1 MLNSILNFLTKK
13 PTWSLFAFLV
23 IIGASFL
30 QIQHFSLDASSESL
44 SLDGDNNLELYF
56 DTQKTFGSDES
67 LIISYS
73 AKDGTV
79 LSKEQLTYL
88 RSLRDELLDINGISS
103 VISILDV
110 SLFQSPPLSLVE
122 LASDVYTIDN
132 GKADQGLVAKEFQN
146 SPLYANNIVSSD
158 LKTTALLIPLA
169 TDDHKVLINDDSLKL
184 LIEKIRATMSQYENN
199 ATLYLGGVPMIRN
212 DVIDFIKNDLIIFS
226 LAVVLA
232 MSLMLS
238 LFFQKIRWVLIPIAI
253 SIIGAL
259 FMTGLISAIGWKVTV
274 ISANFFSLL
283 LVMTLSVIIHL
294 VVRYREISSQQTG
307 ISNDEMIRRTI
318 NEMIR
323 PCIYTVVTTIA
334 AFASLTASN
343 VQPVIDFGLMMSI
356 GVTVAFILSFIGFA
370 IVMTLLPI
378 TQSSQKPGQ
387 FYVLQKLAIATDRGG
402 KQILFGIA
410 IVSAIAIF
418 GLTKLSVENSFI
430 NYFKKDTEIYQ
441 GLNFIDKELGGT
453 IPLEIV
459 FNDLASAYWA
469 DASLRDDFHEVHQYL
484 DSIPSIGKVLSIDT
498 FMQVLKESNDGK
510 APNGFLLILGKNNM
524 PDFAKSQVLKPHI
537 SDETDQIRIVARVK
551 ETTTGLNRNQL
562 IIDIK
567 NELVENFYFSEDDFY
582 FTGTFSLY
590 NNLLQSLFSSQI
602 KTILTVFTIIFMLFM
617 IVFRSIS
624 IALIA
629 VIPNIIPSLIIL
641 GLMGLARI
649 PLDIMT
655 ITIAAIAIGIGIDN
669 AIHYISRFKSELLV
683 EGDYVSSMYRA
694 HNSIGVSMFYTA
706 STVAIGFLVLI
717 LSNFIPSI
725 YFGIFMAIA
734 MLSAV
739 VVNLT
744 LLPKLLIFFEPRMN
758 KISLENKKP
767 HLE

>member
-1 MLNSILNFLTKK
+1 MLNSILNFIIKQ
-13 PTWSLFAFLV
+13 PVWSLIAFL
-23 IIGASFL
+23 IIVCTSVL
-30 QIQHFSLDASSESL
+30 QIQNFSLDASSESL

-56 DTQKTFGSDES
+56 ATQETFGSDES
-67 LIISYS
+67 LVISYS
-73 AKDGTV
+73 VKDGTI
-79 LSKEQLTYL
+79 LSEGQLISL
-88 RSLRDELLDINGISS
+88 RSLRDDLLELEGVDS

-132 GKADQGLVAKEFQN
+132 GKADQSLIAEEFKS
-146 SPLYANNIVSSD
+146 SPLYANNLVSAD

-169 TDDHKVLINDDSLKL
+169 TNDPRIIIDDELLKI
-184 LIEKIRATMSQYENN
+184 LIENIRLTMDAYRDQ
-199 ATLYLGGVPMIRN
+199 ATLFLGGVPMIRN
-212 DVIDFIKNDLIIFS
+212 DVIDFIKSDLIVFS
-226 LAVVLA
+226 LAVILT
-232 MSLMLS
+232 MSIMLS
-238 LFFQKIRWVLIPIAI
+238 ILFRKIRWVLIPISI

-294 VVRYREISSQQTG
+294 VVRYREISNQHLEQNNSDTVRQTL
-307 ISNDEMIRRTI
+307 NQ
-318 NEMIR
+318 MIR
-323 PCIYTVVTTIA
+323 PCLYTVITTIA
-334 AFASLTASN
+334 AFASLTASH

-356 GVTVAFILSFIGFA
+356 GVTVAFVLSFIGFA
-370 IVMTLLPI
+370 MVMMLLKKPKP
-378 TQSSQKPGQ
+378 SKESQKN
-387 FYVLQKLAIATDRGG
+387 FILQELALFADKKGKSIILGFIVIAL
-402 KQILFGIA
+402 IS
-410 IVSAIAIF
+410 IVGMS
-418 GLTKLSVENSFI
+418 KLSVENSFI
-430 NYFKKDTEIYQ
+430 NYFKKNTEIYQ

-469 DASLRDDFHEVHQYL
+469 DASLREEFHEVHNYL
-484 DSIPSIGKVLSIDT
+484 DKIPSIGKVLSIDT

-551 ETTTGLNRNQL
+551 ETTAELERNQL
-562 IIDIK
+562 IVDIK
-567 NELVENFYFSEDDFY
+567 KSLVENFYFDEDDFY

-602 KTILTVFTIIFMLFM
+602 QTIFTVFTIIFVLFL

-629 VIPNIIPSLIIL
+629 VIPNILPSLLIL
-641 GLMGLARI
+641 GLMGLVGI

-669 AIHYISRFKSELLV
+669 AIHYISRFKTELLLD
-683 EGDYVSSMYRA
+683 GDFVLSMYRA

-706 STVAIGFLVLI
+706 ATVAIGFLVLI

-739 VVNLT
+739 IVNLT
-744 LLPKLLIFFEPRMN
+744 LLPKLLITFKPRMN
-758 KISLENKKP
+758 KKVL
-767 HLE
+767 

>member
-1 MLNSILNFLTKK
+1 MLNSILNFIIRK
-13 PTWSLFAFLV
+13 PVWSLIAFL
-23 IIGASFL
+23 IIVFGSAI
-30 QIQHFSLDASSESL
+30 QIQNFSLDASSESL
-44 SLDGDNNLELYF
+44 SLEGDNNLELYF
-56 DTQKTFGSDES
+56 ATQETFGSDES
-67 LIISYS
+67 LVISYS
-73 AKDGTV
+73 VNNGTV
-79 LSKEQLTYL
+79 LSKDHLTSL
-88 RSLRDELLDINGISS
+88 RSLRDDLLELEGVSS
-103 VISILDV
+103 VTSILDV

-122 LASDVYTIDN
+122 LVSDVYTIEN
-132 GKADQGLVAKEFQN
+132 GKADRSLIAKEFKN
-146 SPLYANNIVSSD
+146 SPLYANNLVSED

-169 TDDHKVLINDDSLKL
+169 TDDPRILIDDEL
-184 LIEKIRATMSQYENN
+184 LEILIKNIRMTMDAYRDN
-199 ATLYLGGVPMIRN
+199 ASLYLGGVPMIRN
-212 DVIDFIKNDLIIFS
+212 DVIDFIKSDLVVFS
-226 LAVVLA
+226 LAVILT
-232 MSLMLS
+232 MSIMLTI
-238 LFFQKIRWVLIPIAI
+238 LFRQIRWVLIPITI

-259 FMTGLISAIGWKVTV
+259 FMTGLISSIGWKVTV

-294 VVRYREISSQQTG
+294 VVRYREISSQHLEQNNSETIRQTL
-307 ISNDEMIRRTI
+307 NQMV
-318 NEMIR
+318 R
-323 PCIYTVVTTIA
+323 PCLYTVITTIA
-334 AFASLTASN
+334 AFASLTASQ

-370 IVMTLLPI
+370 IVMMLLK
-378 TQSSQKPGQ
+378 KPKPLRE
-387 FYVLQKLAIATDRGG
+387 YKKNLILQKLALLSDKKGQSILLGFLIIA
-402 KQILFGIA
+402 L
-410 IVSAIAIF
+410 VSIF
-418 GLTKLSVENSFI
+418 GLSKLSVENSFI
-430 NYFKKDTEIYQ
+430 NYFKKNTEIYQ

-459 FNDLASAYWA
+459 FNDFASAYWA
-469 DASLRDDFHEVHQYL
+469 DAGLREEFHEVHNYL
-484 DSIPSIGKVLSIDT
+484 DKIPSIGKVLSIDT

-524 PDFAKSQVLKPHI
+524 PDFAKSQVLRPHI

-551 ETTTGLNRNQL
+551 ETTPDLKRNEL
-562 IIDIK
+562 ILDIK
-567 NELVENFYFSEDDFY
+567 KSLVEDFYFDEDDFY

-602 KTILTVFTIIFMLFM
+602 QTIFTVFTIIFVLFL

-629 VIPNIIPSLIIL
+629 VIPNILPSLIIL
-641 GLMGLARI
+641 GVMGFAGI

-669 AIHYISRFKSELLV
+669 AIHYISRFKAELLLD
-683 EGDYVSSMYRA
+683 GDFIMSMYRA

-706 STVAIGFLVLI
+706 TTVAIGFLVLI

-739 VVNLT
+739 IVNLT
-744 LLPKLLIFFEPRMN
+744 LLPKLLLIFKPRM
-758 KISLENKKP
+758 SKKV
-767 HLE
+767 L